1 LIFSSLEKLATG
13 QIAAAFFLIVVV
25 FVFANATR
33 NLPVL
38 TLASKS
44 HRQGLSSTCEVF
56 VNSFAAHAKRYKCL
70 KIPQGYR
77 GHDALQHDARSAEDI
92 AISCCANYSAAC
104 LRTAR

>member
-13 QIAAAFFLIVVV
+13 QICSRVLVIRCRV
-25 FVFANATR
+25 VFANATR

-56 VNSFAAHAKRYKCL
+56 VNSFAAHAKRYKCP

-104 LRTAR
+104 LRAAR